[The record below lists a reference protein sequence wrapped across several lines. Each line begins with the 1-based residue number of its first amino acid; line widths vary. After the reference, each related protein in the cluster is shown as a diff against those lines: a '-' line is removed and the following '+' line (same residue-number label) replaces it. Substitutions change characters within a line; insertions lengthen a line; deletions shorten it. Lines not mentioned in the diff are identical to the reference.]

1 MNRVQNA
8 GGDQQSFTDRGRL
21 CVLHRSRGKWQVGIT
36 VIWLDIG
43 YTQLHSGHRAVDS
56 VEAGAWYTAVDAQM
70 VLSASLGHSLFWCLL
85 LQPFPSS
92 CHQVLCDNCLLPR
105 AASWLQKGQNEAYSP
120 IIWCTDHL
128 QLSPCL
134 DSSVTEKRTRTSLTG
149 TCWDSKMLP
158 YLSSNHPCLLFAE
171 RDMEETRER
180 RAKRAVGSMP
190 QAQKRTA
197 AHSTCLQ
204 FLKDLC
210 KGIQEWIYS
219 PVELLFITSLLF
231 SGS

>member
-1 MNRVQNA
+1 MKATTLSQEFLLNWIFCIPRLGVPLKVWRILVVI
-8 GGDQQSFTDRGRL
+8 QQSFTDRGKL

-85 LQPFPSS
+85 LQPFPSP
-92 CHQVLCDNCLLPR
+92 CHQILCDNSLLPR
-105 AASWLQKGQNEAYSP
+105 VASWLQKGQNEAYSF

-134 DSSVTEKRTRTSLTG
+134 DSSVIEERTG
-149 TCWDSKMLP
+149 T
-158 YLSSNHPCLLFAE
+158 LLEPAE
-171 RDMEETRER
+171 TLLENGFQLLYYMRID
-180 RAKRAVGSMP
+180 
-190 QAQKRTA
+190 
-197 AHSTCLQ
+197 
-204 FLKDLC
+204 LK
-210 KGIQEWIYS
+210 
-219 PVELLFITSLLF
+219 
-231 SGS
+231 